1 MGTEVS
7 ALVINIPG
15 NIMVIHRD
23 QLKGSWEMVIDCYNL
38 YSLTAITTAVAGFF
52 FVLPI
57 LTSLFILTSFMIF
70 TFVVGPTAAIRPTAA
85 ILLTGDLCPRS
96 RLVKGFHE
104 AAQVQSKHAYQQY
117 GCIEFHFSASITI
130 PCD

>member
-1 MGTEVS
+1 
-7 ALVINIPG
+7 
-15 NIMVIHRD
+15 MVIHRD

-52 FVLPI
+52 CVLPI

-70 TFVVGPTAAIRPTAA
+70 TFVVGPTAA

-104 AAQVQSKHAYQQY
+104 AAQVQS
-117 GCIEFHFSASITI
+117 
-130 PCD
+130 